1 MSWQMTVSI
10 VPRGEGER
18 AASAAVEGGAGGG
31 TLILG
36 KGTAGNALLQFL
48 GLGETAKD
56 ILLSIVDEERTPRVI
71 EAIAKSA
78 GGRRGYGVS
87 FSLDV
92 SRLWR
97 AGSIATETEPS
108 PENSEPPRGQT
119 EETMEY
125 MLVAAIVNAG
135 YAEDAVA
142 AARIAG
148 ATGGTVLNARGT
160 ARDDDAA
167 FFGVKL
173 VPEKE
178 LLLIVVDKA
187 RAKGV
192 FDAIRALPCLS
203 EKGSGIVFEIPAARF
218 AALGG
223 QR

>member
-18 AASAAVEGGAGGG
+18 IASAAVQGGAGGG

-36 KGTAGNALLQFL
+36 KGTAGSALLQFL
-48 GLGETAKD
+48 GLGETAKEL
-56 ILLSIVDEERTPRVI
+56 LLSIVEGDHTPRVLD
-71 EAIAKSA
+71 AISRAA
-78 GGRRGYGVS
+78 AGRRGFGVA
-87 FSLDV
+87 FTLDV

-97 AGSIATETEPS
+97 AGSAVADAGTAPETIANPS
-108 PENSEPPRGQT
+108 GKT
-119 EETMEY
+119 EENMEY

-135 YAEDAVA
+135 YAEDAMA

-178 LLLIVVDKA
+178 LLLIVVEKA
-187 RAKGV
+187 RSGGV

-203 EKGSGIVFEIPAARF
+203 AKGSGIVFEVPAARF
-218 AALGG
+218 AALGAA
-223 QR
+223 R